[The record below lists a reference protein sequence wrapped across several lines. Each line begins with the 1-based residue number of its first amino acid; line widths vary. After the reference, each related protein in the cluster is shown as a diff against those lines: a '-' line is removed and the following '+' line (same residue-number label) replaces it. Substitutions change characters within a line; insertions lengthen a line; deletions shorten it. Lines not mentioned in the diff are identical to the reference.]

1 MLGIIAAECPSSR
14 FPPRVALNIVCH
26 QVLLILRTYAYWQG
40 DKRVLYGLL
49 AYAGVSRLVFVVFLF
64 SSFEQTMTWLR

>member
-1 MLGIIAAECPSSR
+1 MN
-14 FPPRVALNIVCH
+14 VVCH

-49 AYAGVSRLVFVVFLF
+49 AYGGVSRLVFIVFLF
-64 SSFEQTMTWLR
+64 GSLERMT